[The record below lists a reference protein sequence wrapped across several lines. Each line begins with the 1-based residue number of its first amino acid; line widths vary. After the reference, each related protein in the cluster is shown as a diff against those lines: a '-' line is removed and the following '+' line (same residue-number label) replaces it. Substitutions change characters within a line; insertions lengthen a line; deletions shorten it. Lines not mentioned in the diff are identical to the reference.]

1 MNSLGGAMSITLK
14 VFFAIYCLA
23 FLGTWGSSSAFAQVK
38 ATNMAM
44 KSGETVELGPVYWI
58 AKCSS
63 VLKATPVAEILEGPE
78 EITVNVKEAMVLPR
92 AQGCAKEVKG
102 GMLSVTSKTVQA
114 KKEGSLI
121 IRVKYATK
129 DGERQIS
136 KAYNV
141 SILP

>member
-1 MNSLGGAMSITLK
+1 MSVALK
-14 VFFAIYCLA
+14 AFFAIYCFAL
-23 FLGTWGSSSAFAQVK
+23 LGTCGSSSAFAQLE

-44 KSGETVELGPVYWI
+44 KSGETVELGPLYWL

-78 EITVNVKEAMVLPR
+78 EITVSVKEAMVLPR
-92 AQGCAKEVKG
+92 SQGCAKEVKG
-102 GMLSVTSKTVQA
+102 GTLSVTSKAVKE

-129 DGERQIS
+129 DGERQATR
-136 KAYNV
+136 AYNV
-141 SILP
+141 SIFP